1 MIPGGAAGAGT
12 DGGGNPESES
22 RRAEDM
28 MAAEDMTVAVGGY
41 DSQGVFRG
49 NYNLIEAV
57 TRINLDS
64 TSSAGLACLSFLSFT
79 LFFAAGCFALQAQ
92 ISSLK

>member
-1 MIPGGAAGAGT
+1 
-12 DGGGNPESES
+12 
-22 RRAEDM
+22 M

-64 TSSAGLACLSFLSFT
+64 TSSAGAGLACRYRLLSDMADRVERQNQGTS
-79 LFFAAGCFALQAQ
+79 
-92 ISSLK
+92 